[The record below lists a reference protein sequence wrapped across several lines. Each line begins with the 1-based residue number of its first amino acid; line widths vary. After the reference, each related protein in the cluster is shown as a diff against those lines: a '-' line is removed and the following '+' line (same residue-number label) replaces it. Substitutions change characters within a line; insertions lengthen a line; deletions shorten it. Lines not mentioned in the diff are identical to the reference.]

1 MKSLLSGTLCA
12 IIACSAAAQTEV
24 VNVDSIASEWERRL
38 QLDEVVVVARR
49 TVIKQQEG
57 KLVYLVK
64 NDPYSRGLDGLN
76 LLDRIPRVSVENG
89 SVKVAG
95 KGNVRYIIDGILME
109 LDDAAMTARL
119 RALQAE
125 NIEKIELLATPPSR
139 YAIEP
144 NAVYLSITTKNETLG
159 TRGNLYGSLNRNDNP
174 NEYFSGSINHTTR
187 RVEMSFDASAHNY
200 KSIND
205 LTADYQFDD
214 YSRLSKSRTE
224 GHDFNAGF
232 NTLFRYK
239 FSPKINAGVIVN
251 YNYGDDS
258 ANAANTTDYSG
269 YTSSSHTKNSER
281 PINALTVTGFYD
293 WTFGQKGE
301 QMQLTYNY
309 FSKHHPKRS
318 TVSTLFDIPTITET
332 KISEKG
338 INDYA
343 FHSGKADFKL
353 PYSWAEIEAGA
364 AYTDINNSSSLDFN
378 EWGASQWIAS
388 ANGSNNFEYD
398 ERIGAAYV
406 SAARK
411 FDNGLFSKIGL
422 RYEYTW
428 TKSRLRTDNIAHRDN
443 YGRIFPTL
451 NLSWNNGNIGSFNL
465 SYSMGMGRPNFWD
478 LNPFRYYYA
487 IDDYASGN
495 PGLKPTLYH
504 NAEINYYGLGG
515 LYAVLYTS
523 FADDAIG
530 YIRSFNADGVKS
542 TIPYNCLS
550 TNKTGLYAS
559 YRHNIFQWWEMN
571 VGGEVFLSYAHS
583 DRADFSSS
591 SIDDWSGKIEISG
604 NWMLNRPKTL
614 TFNARFTHYFPWHD
628 SMTRYEDLQLLS
640 MTLRY
645 SLLDNRLN
653 LRLSANDIFGWNKTR
668 STQRYRDFTLRQ
680 TFDSHQSQIIFG
692 ITYNFGGSKVNQV
705 YRPTKETQSSRT
717 N

>member
-1 MKSLLSGTLCA
+1 MKSFLSGILCA
-12 IIACSAAAQTEV
+12 IITCNATAQAEV
-24 VNVDSIASEWERRL
+24 VNIDSITSEWERRL
-38 QLDEVVVVARR
+38 QLEEIVVVGRR

-57 KLVYLVK
+57 KLIYLVK

-119 RALQAE
+119 RSLKAE
-125 NIEKIELLATPPSR
+125 NIEKIELLASPPSR
-139 YAIEP
+139 YAVEP
-144 NAVYLSITTKNETLG
+144 NAVYLSIMTKNETLG
-159 TRGNLYGSLNRNDNP
+159 TRGSLYGSLNRNDNL
-174 NEYFSGSINHTTR
+174 NEYVNGSINHTTR

-205 LTADYQFDD
+205 LTADYQSDD
-214 YSRLSKSRTE
+214 YSHLSKSRTE

-239 FSPKINAGVIVN
+239 FSTKMNAGVIVN

-258 ANAANTTDYSG
+258 AKATNTTDYSG
-269 YTSSSHTKNSER
+269 YTSSSHTKTSER
-281 PINALTVTGFYD
+281 PVNAITVTGFYD

-301 QMQLTYNY
+301 QVQLTYNF
-309 FSKHHPKRS
+309 FSKHHPKHS
-318 TVSTLFDIPTITET
+318 TVSTLFDIPGTNEMKITE
-332 KISEKG
+332 KG
-338 INDYA
+338 VNDYT
-343 FHSGKADFKL
+343 FHSGKADFRL
-353 PYSWAEIEAGA
+353 PYNWAEIEAGA
-364 AYTDINNSSSLDFN
+364 AYTDISNSSSLDFRDWN
-378 EWGASQWIAS
+378 SYDWSYPTTGP
-388 ANGSNNFEYD
+388 NDFEYS
-398 ERIGAAYV
+398 ERIGAAYI
-406 SAARK
+406 SAAK
-411 FDNGLFSKIGL
+411 KIGNGLFGKVGL

-428 TKSRLRTDNIAHRDN
+428 TKSRLLTDNFTHHEN

-451 NLSWNNGNIGSFNL
+451 NISWNNDNIGSFNL
-465 SYSMGMGRPNFWD
+465 SYSMGMGRPNFWN

-487 IDDYASGN
+487 IDNYSSGN
-495 PGLKPTLYH
+495 PALKPTLYH
-504 NAEINYYGLGG
+504 NAEINYYGSGG

-530 YIRSFNADGVKS
+530 YIRSFSADGVKS

-559 YRHNIFQWWEMN
+559 YRRNIFQWWELN
-571 VGGEVFLSYAHS
+571 VGGEVFHSYAHN
-583 DRADFSSS
+583 DRPDFTSS
-591 SIDDWSGKIEISG
+591 SINDWSGKLEISG
-604 NWMLNRPKTL
+604 NWMLNRHKTF
-614 TFNARFTHYFPWHD
+614 TFNARFTHYFPWQD
-628 SMTRYEDLQLLS
+628 SMTQYEDLQLLS

-645 SLLDNRLN
+645 SLLNNRLN

-668 STQRYRDFTLRQ
+668 STQHYRDFTLRQ
-680 TFDSHQSQIIFG
+680 TFDSHQAQVIFG

-705 YRPTKETQSSRT
+705 YRATKETQSSRT